1 MSPQSWDRFGH
12 SIGDFSTRHG
22 YRGPRREVAVKLVD
36 DHHVENGA
44 GTATTQPYETLCLAE
59 YVYQCNC
66 GTYEWG
72 WDPKTGAAECALQDG
87 QP

>member
-1 MSPQSWDRFGH
+1 MSPQAWDSIRPPSWGLVTP
-12 SIGDFSTRHG
+12 SWVSWAPQ
-22 YRGPRREVAVKLVD
+22 RGRSEAD